1 MTLWFLAWLW
11 QGVVLALG
19 VSAAFRLFPQVNAST
34 RHMIWWCTFAAL
46 VWLGCSFAPD
56 PVALAITSTDGA
68 APQMP
73 PASALFEVRSL
84 PQWLIAAIAT
94 LWVSGAFVAWLAIA
108 AGVRGLSRLKSS
120 CSPVLPAIE
129 DQLPLWQEVKNSGRP
144 VKLMIC
150 NGLPNAAVLGL
161 HQPYIV
167 FPSRLL
173 DVVSLGELDQILVHE
188 YGHVQRRDDWTRLL
202 QAALEAAL
210 WIHPAAHWI
219 SRELSLE
226 REVACDDWVVSRTGA
241 ARAYAGCLSRVAEN
255 RRVLIA
261 PILIPALFGR
271 TPDVVK
277 RVDRLLNPRRN
288 VTRNLSW
295 IAVAVAVCT
304 IGLATAHLRTVPL
317 IAESNVTVAER
328 NFTASDLITVSLP
341 YPAATSNTAQTPEVG
356 TSAAETVEP
365 AKLDEIA
372 STEDSSSPAPSARLE
387 LVEAARSRSF
397 SSTGTAPARLPAASA
412 RPADAAALQPLV
424 QPLTV
429 VDSRP
434 FHAIYQTAH
443 TPVLRRSP
451 LPAPKASSAPDTRN
465 PWQITGIT
473 IGTVTR
479 KATASFAAGVT
490 KASVSF
496 AKSF

>member
-11 QGVVLALG
+11 QGIVLALG

-34 RHMIWWCTFAAL
+34 RHVIWWCTFAAL

-56 PVALAITSTDGA
+56 PVALAITSTDGVA
-68 APQMP
+68 QQMP
-73 PASALFEVRSL
+73 APSALFEVRSL
-84 PQWLIAAIAT
+84 PQWLIASIVT
-94 LWVSGAFVAWLAIA
+94 LWASGAFVAWLAIA
-108 AGVRGLSRLKSS
+108 AGVRGLSRLKRS

-129 DQLPLWQEVKNSGRP
+129 EQLPLWQEIKHSGRP
-144 VKLMIC
+144 VELMMC

-161 HQPYIV
+161 YQPYIV

-188 YGHVQRRDDWTRLL
+188 YGHVQRCDDWTRLL
-202 QAALEAAL
+202 QAALKSAL

-255 RRVLIA
+255 RRGLIA
-261 PILIPALFGR
+261 PILIPALFGGK
-271 TPDVVK
+271 PDVVK
-277 RVDRLLNPRRN
+277 RVDRLLNPRRK

-295 IAVAVAVCT
+295 IAFAVSVCA
-304 IGLATAHLRTVPL
+304 IGLATAHLRTIPL
-317 IAESNVTVAER
+317 ITESNLTAVER
-328 NFTASDLITVSLP
+328 NFTVSLHF
-341 YPAATSNTAQTPEVG
+341 PAAS
-356 TSAAETVEP
+356 TSATDDVEP
-365 AKLDEIA
+365 AKLDEIFV
-372 STEDSSSPAPSARLE
+372 TEDSSSPAPSVRLQ

-397 SSTGTAPARLPAASA
+397 AGSGTAPTNLPAAPA
-412 RPADAAALQPLV
+412 RSADAAASPPSI

-434 FHAIYQTAH
+434 FHAIYPTEVAA
-443 TPVLRRSP
+443 VLA
-451 LPAPKASSAPDTRN
+451 PAPKAPAVRDTRN

-479 KATASFAAGVT
+479 KASVTLAGSVAKAGV
-490 KASVSF
+490 SI
-496 AKSF
+496 AKNF

>member
-11 QGVVLALG
+11 QGIVLALG

-68 APQMP
+68 AQQMP
-73 PASALFEVRSL
+73 AASALFEVRSL
-84 PQWLIAAIAT
+84 PQWLIASIVT
-94 LWVSGAFVAWLAIA
+94 LWVLGAFVAWLAIA
-108 AGVRGLSRLKSS
+108 AGVRGLSRLKRS

-129 DQLPLWQEVKNSGRP
+129 AQLPLWQEVKSSGRP

-150 NGLPNAAVLGL
+150 NSVPNAAVLGL

-173 DVVSLGELDQILVHE
+173 EVVTLGELDQILVHE

-241 ARAYAGCLSRVAEN
+241 ARAYAGCLSRVVEN
-255 RRVLIA
+255 RRGLIA
-261 PILIPALFGR
+261 PILIPALFGGK
-271 TPDVVK
+271 PDVVK
-277 RVDRLLNPRRN
+277 RVDRLLNPRRK

-295 IAVAVAVCT
+295 MAFAVAVGT
-304 IGLATAHLRTVPL
+304 IGLVTVQLRTVPL
-317 IAESNVTVAER
+317 IAESSLAVAER
-328 NFTASDLITVSLP
+328 NFSVSLHFP
-341 YPAATSNTAQTPEVG
+341 VATSTTTQTPQAPEVS
-356 TSAAETVEP
+356 TSATQAAEP
-365 AKLDEIA
+365 AKLDEIGAAEDIAGPVPPPA
-372 STEDSSSPAPSARLE
+372 SLE

-397 SSTGTAPARLPAASA
+397 SRAGTTPTRLPAAPA
-412 RPADAAALQPLV
+412 RSADAAASLPPV
-424 QPLTV
+424 QLLTV

-434 FHAIYQTAH
+434 FHAIYPTKVAAV
-443 TPVLRRSP
+443 PV
-451 LPAPKASSAPDTRN
+451 PAPKAPSVQDTRN
-465 PWQITGIT
+465 PWQITGMA

-479 KATASFAAGVT
+479 KASVTVAGSVAKAGV
-490 KASVSF
+490 SI
-496 AKSF
+496 AKNF

>member
-19 VSAAFRLFPQVNAST
+19 VSAAFRVFPQVNAST
-34 RHMIWWCTFAAL
+34 RHIIWWCTFAAL

-56 PVALAITSTDGA
+56 PAALTITSTDA
-68 APQMP
+68 AAKQMP
-73 PASALFEVRSL
+73 AASAVFEVGSL
-84 PQWLIAAIAT
+84 PQWLIASIVT

-161 HQPYIV
+161 RHPFIV
-167 FPSRLL
+167 FPSRLV

-202 QAALEAAL
+202 QAALGAAL
-210 WIHPAAHWI
+210 WIHPAARWI

-255 RRVLIA
+255 RRGLIA
-261 PILIPALFGR
+261 PMLIPALFGGK
-271 TPDVVK
+271 PDVIK
-277 RVDRLLNPRRN
+277 RVDRLLNPRRH
-288 VTRNLSW
+288 VTRKLSW
-295 IAVAVAVCT
+295 VAFALAVCA
-304 IGLATAHLRTVPL
+304 IGLGTAHLRTVPL
-317 IAESNVTVAER
+317 IAES
-328 NFTASDLITVSLP
+328 SL
-341 YPAATSNTAQTPEVG
+341 ATSTATQTPRAPEVS
-356 TSAAETVEP
+356 TSAAQAAEP
-365 AKLDEIA
+365 AKLDEIGAAEDISGPVPRPA
-372 STEDSSSPAPSARLE
+372 SLE

-397 SSTGTAPARLPAASA
+397 SRAGTTPTKLPAAPARS
-412 RPADAAALQPLV
+412 ADAASSLPPV
-424 QPLTV
+424 QLLTV

-434 FHAIYQTAH
+434 FHAIYPTEVAAV
-443 TPVLRRSP
+443 PV
-451 LPAPKASSAPDTRN
+451 PAPKAPSVQHTRN
-465 PWQITGIT
+465 PWQITGMT

-479 KATASFAAGVT
+479 KASVTVAGSVA
-490 KASVSF
+490 KASVSI
-496 AKSF
+496 AKNF